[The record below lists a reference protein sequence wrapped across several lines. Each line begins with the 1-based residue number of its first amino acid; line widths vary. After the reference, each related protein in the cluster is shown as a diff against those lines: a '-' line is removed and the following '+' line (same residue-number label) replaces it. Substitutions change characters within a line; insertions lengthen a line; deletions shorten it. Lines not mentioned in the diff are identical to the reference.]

1 MNFIKPRQVKSKKTS
16 YACPSSYFHQ
26 DTFLVLTD
34 DHRLDMIRTA
44 PAGLGIAD
52 THVTSSSLQHG
63 VVTSS
68 LSPTLSSRTVP
79 LSRGE
84 I

>member
-1 MNFIKPRQVKSKKTS
+1 MNFKKRRQVKPEKASCTFS
-16 YACPSSYFHQ
+16 SSY
-26 DTFLVLTD
+26 LPVLTD

-68 LSPTLSSRTVP
+68 LSPPLSSRTVP